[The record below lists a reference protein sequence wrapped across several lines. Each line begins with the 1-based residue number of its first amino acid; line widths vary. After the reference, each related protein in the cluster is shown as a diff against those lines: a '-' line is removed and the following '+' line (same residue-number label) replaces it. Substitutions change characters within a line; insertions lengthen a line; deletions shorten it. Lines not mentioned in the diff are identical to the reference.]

1 MSVVSIRFSDEP
13 LHGRLKESARR
24 RGQGVSPLAERLIDE
39 GLRMDAH
46 PAVLFRDGPA
56 GRRAV
61 LVGGPEVADVIGGL
75 IGGDVPAAQR
85 RSRAA
90 ELLGLSEAMVDAAL
104 AYYAEFTDEI
114 DAALAERTRA
124 AEVAEAAWARR
135 QALLET

>member
-46 PAVLFRDGPA
+46 PSVLFRDGPA

-61 LVGGPEVADVIGGL
+61 LVGGPEVADVIGAL
-75 IGGDVPAAQR
+75 IGGDVPVAQR

-90 ELLGLSEAMVDAAL
+90 ELLGLGEAMVDAAL
-104 AYYAEFTDEI
+104 AYYAEFTDDI
-114 DAALAERTRA
+114 DAALAERVRA